1 MGGSPQGD
9 PPTVGGGAFVPASSD
24 YTSEIDGIK
33 GKVAVGARV
42 DPIASCVPD
51 PSTAAWEHVSG
62 GQVSAGLVTQYFNSL
77 DFSGPSVTLVGNQLN
92 ITAFRATTMPLS
104 NPSSFSGIWACQVK
118 PT

>member
-51 PSTAAWEHVSG
+51 PSTAAWEHVPG
-62 GQVSAGLVTQYFNSL
+62 GQVSVGLVPQHFKSF
-77 DFSGPSVTLVGNQLN
+77 DFLGPSVPLVGNKLKLP
-92 ITAFRATTMPLS
+92 AFSAT
-104 NPSSFSGIWACQVK
+104 QV
-118 PT
+118 